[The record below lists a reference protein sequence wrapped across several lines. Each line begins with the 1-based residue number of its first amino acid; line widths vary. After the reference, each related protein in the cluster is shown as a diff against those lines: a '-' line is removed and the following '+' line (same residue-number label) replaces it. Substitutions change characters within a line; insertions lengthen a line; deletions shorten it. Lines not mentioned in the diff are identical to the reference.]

1 MRGDSFRGAPSR
13 IGESDK
19 TVAYQQRSTT
29 TTIAILED
37 PVPPAEGEG

>member
-1 MRGDSFRGAPSR
+1 MRGGSPKGAPSR

-19 TVAYQQRSTT
+19 IVAYQRPTT
-29 TTIAILED
+29 TTIAILGT